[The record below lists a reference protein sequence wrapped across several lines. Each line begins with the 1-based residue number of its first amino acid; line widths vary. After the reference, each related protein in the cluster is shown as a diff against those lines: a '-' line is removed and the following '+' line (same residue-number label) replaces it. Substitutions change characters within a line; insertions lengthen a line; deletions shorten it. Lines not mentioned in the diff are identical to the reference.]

1 MSRQYVVIGAG
12 RFGTGI
18 AMQLSKMGEE
28 VMVVDRDEERINAVA
43 DAVTHAV
50 QADGTDEQALKALG
64 VRNFDAAVVAIGSD
78 IQSSILITLL
88 LKEHGLPLIVAKAQS
103 EHHAKVLYRIG
114 ADRVILPERDMG
126 QRVAL
131 GLVSSGMV
139 ELTELSE
146 DFSITE
152 REPDPQWLG
161 RSLWELSLP
170 ETHQVTVVGIRR
182 SGTLLMNID
191 SDTRLEAG
199 DSVLLF
205 GISGSLKKPEPQ

>member
-18 AMQLSKMGEE
+18 AIQLSKMGEE

-50 QADGTDEQALKALG
+50 QADCTDEQALKALG
-64 VRNFDAAVVAIGSD
+64 VRNFDTAVVAIGSD

-152 REPDPQWLG
+152 RKPDPQWLG

-205 GISGSLKKPEPQ
+205 GISSSLKKPEPQ